1 MLRIHVKILSLSG
14 LVRTKPVMTPSRIL
28 LSLLCAAF
36 LPLTSLSAQS
46 EGLPHTG
53 LPASDPV
60 VDAIYGVADGDMQVE
75 DLLDQLSNGIGPR
88 LTSSQS
94 LQEACEWAA
103 NQFRSFGIED
113 VRLEEWGTFPV
124 GFDRHS
130 MRGRMISPEPREL
143 VFTTR
148 SWTPGT
154 DGLERGPAIMAPKT
168 EENLEA
174 LRGKLQ
180 GAWIIA
186 SSSNVAPRFRELGE
200 DDVEDLRDRFGKL
213 CDEEGIY
220 GVIRP
225 GRGELVHTSGNYR
238 IDYDDLPTHTSI
250 SLRRDQFRSIF
261 DSLSEGEAVEL
272 EFDIRQSF
280 REGPVPLYN
289 VIAEIPGT
297 DLADQIII
305 IGGHIDSWDGAR
317 GAQDNGTG
325 TSTTLEAARLLTST
339 LAAQNLQPRRTIR
352 FMLWSGEEQGLLG
365 SRAYIE
371 QHPEENEK
379 ISGVFVHDGGTNACS
394 GISTTPALKPLFEEA
409 FGPII
414 GHTAELEDKHLRF
427 RLVEKS
433 RLPRGVGSDHDAYLS
448 AGVPG
453 FFWEQYGEANYTFIH
468 HTQHDT
474 TAEVRQDYQ
483 RATARVVASAAW
495 RMSNMESMLPRE
507 ENKKPQRLGVFMGEG
522 NKIDGVSEEGMAAEA
537 GMLKGD
543 QLISIDGVTI
553 SSTRDIRKALR
564 ADGQRRKI
572 VWKRGEEMFSAIF
585 DYKAKKVEKVEN

>member
-1 MLRIHVKILSLSG
+1 MLRIHAKILSLTG
-14 LVRTKPVMTPSRIL
+14 LVRTKPVMTPSQIL
-28 LSLLCAAF
+28 LPLLCAVS
-36 LPLTSLSAQS
+36 LPLSSLSAQT

-60 VDAIYGVADGDMQVE
+60 VDAIYGLADSDLQVE

-103 NQFRSFGIED
+103 GQFRSFGIEN

-130 MRGRMISPEPREL
+130 MRGRMITPEPREL

-154 DGLERGPAIMAPKT
+154 EGNERGFAFLAPKT
-168 EENLEA
+168 EEELDA
-174 LRGKLQ
+174 LRGKLS
-180 GAWIIA
+180 GAWILA
-186 SSSNVAPRFRELGE
+186 SSSNVAPRYREVPEGE
-200 DDVEDLRDRFGKL
+200 EEELRDRFGKM
-213 CDEEGIY
+213 CDEEGIF
-220 GVIRP
+220 GVVRP
-225 GRGELVHTSGNYR
+225 GRGELVHTSGNSQV
-238 IDYDDLPTHTSI
+238 DFQNLPTHTSI
-250 SLRRDQFRSIF
+250 MLRRDQFRSIF
-261 DSLSEGEAVEL
+261 DSLTDGVPVEL
-272 EFDIRQSF
+272 EFDIHQTF
-280 REGPVPLYN
+280 REGPIPLYN

-297 DLADQIII
+297 DLADQIVI

-325 TSTTLEAARLLTST
+325 TSTTLEAARLLST
-339 LAAQNLQPRRTIR
+339 ILAEQNLQPRRTIR

-365 SRAYIE
+365 SRAYIK
-371 QHPEENEK
+371 QHPEELEK
-379 ISGVFVHDGGTNACS
+379 ITGVFVHDGGTNACS
-394 GISTTPALKPLFEEA
+394 GISTTPALKPLFEEV

-414 GHTAELEDKHLRF
+414 SYTAENEDEHTRF
-427 RLVEKS
+427 RLIEKG

-453 FFWEQYGEANYTFIH
+453 FFWDQFGEANYTYIH
-468 HTQHDT
+468 HTQNDT

-483 RATARVVASAAW
+483 RATSRVVASAAW
-495 RMSNMESMLPRE
+495 RVSNMDSMLPRE

-522 NKIDGVSEEGMAAEA
+522 NKIDGVSDEGMAAEA
-537 GMLKGD
+537 GMMKGD
-543 QLISIDGVTI
+543 QLVSIDGI
-553 SSTRDIRKALR
+553 AIASTRDIRKALR
-564 ADGQRRKI
+564 ESGDRRTV
-572 VWKRGEEMFSAIF
+572 VWQRGEEVFTAIF
-585 DYKAKKVEKVEN
+585 DYKANKVEKVDS